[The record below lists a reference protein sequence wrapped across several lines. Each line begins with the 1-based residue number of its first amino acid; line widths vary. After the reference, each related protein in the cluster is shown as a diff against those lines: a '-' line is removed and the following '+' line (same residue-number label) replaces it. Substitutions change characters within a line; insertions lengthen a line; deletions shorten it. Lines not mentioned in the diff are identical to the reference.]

1 MSGISIS
8 NPFKDLDQPVVI
20 RPSNSPGPQGPPG
33 PELKIQYS
41 IDAISWHD
49 VPAENDMYVRF
60 STNNGRSWGEALLI
74 SNLAGSVIGPESSVD
89 GNIAVFDGATGK
101 IIKDYGFTPEQF
113 VVGPELSVD
122 GGIAVFDGT
131 DGKVIKDAGFVPGDY
146 GFMPI
151 GVPIPVWDH
160 LAGVNAPP
168 TNQSYRYV
176 KLTAGEDGVG
186 EYNED
191 ILINELVSGSAPMI
205 EATAEIS
212 LIDSPLDGETIH
224 LINTEQSFLRAGGT
238 SGILQFDQMRKHSH
252 RFGAETAA
260 AEGERV
266 IVRSN
271 NLSITSAA
279 TDGTSRYVSNGYQN
293 FSSVSGGTDQTKFM
307 GDETRAKNV
316 SVTYYMRIK

>member
-1 MSGISIS
+1 MHGDEAHTEDYIKEGDSRLTDARSPIAHASTHINGTDDIPLATSTQKGLMSSTEYNKLI
-8 NPFKDLDQPVVI
+8 NTVT
-20 RPSNSPGPQGPPG
+20 GPA
-33 PELKIQYS
+33 S
-41 IDAISWHD
+41 
-49 VPAENDMYVRF
+49 
-60 STNNGRSWGEALLI
+60 STNDNA
-74 SNLAGSVIGPESSVD
+74 
-89 GNIAVFDGATGK
+89 AVFDGTTGK
-101 IIKDYGFTPEQF
+101 VIKDAGFKPIK
-113 VVGPELSVD
+113 GPDTSID

-260 AEGERV
+260 AGGDRS
-266 IVRSN
+266 IITSN

-279 TDGTSRYVSNGYQN
+279 TDGTSRNVSNGYQN